1 MSKKDVKPVNTLFN
15 YFKSPKNTTP
25 QAEKTT
31 PKQKPEPT
39 TPVRA
44 PKGRVSGKG
53 KGKENKDEPK
63 STSKKRPLKART
75 PDLDDEEEV
84 KKKKK
89 KEEEDDE
96 DEVTAKPKRRRIIIP
111 EDDSEDGGDDS
122 DDYVPEGSE
131 EDSESDDSTD
141 GVTEGSFATET
152 ETDDET
158 PKKKQK
164 LSSEKSKGGNWR
176 SKKPVVK
183 VTSKDESFQ
192 LQKTPSVTGPTSGGD
207 CWPHLKLDFLK
218 PENRRD
224 KNRRRPTDQ
233 NYDPRTLYVP
243 EDFLNKQTPAMRQWW
258 ILKSEHFDCI
268 LFFKVGKFYELY
280 HMDAV
285 TGANELGIAY
295 MKGEWAH
302 SGFPEIAYGRFS
314 GLLVEKGLKVARI
327 EQTENPE
334 MMQERVKKTPKSTK
348 FDKVVKREICQI
360 STLGTRVCSVQD
372 PEIMSPESNYLL
384 SLVEKTDLKTKLPK
398 FGVCFIDTSIGE
410 FHLGEFDDDR
420 SHSRLLTLLSHY
432 LPVHVVYEKGKLS
445 QETMKIINTLLSSA
459 LKEPLQK
466 DVQFWS
472 ASKTLKFLH
481 EGDYFKNETGSDFQW
496 PEGLKPFLNP
506 GDSLGLTPDE
516 DKELAVNALG
526 GCVYILKDFMLDQQ
540 ILGQKHFQEYVSPD
554 IVLSKN
560 KMEEGTI
567 TVSTMVLDAITIN
580 NLRILGDD
588 GSLLKTLDHCCTAF
602 GKRLLKEWICRP
614 SCRKNIIVSRQQAIT
629 ELVDNPDVMQEAR
642 KCMSQLPDMERLL
655 SKIHTHGSAQKLKNH
670 PDGRAF
676 MFESQTYSK
685 KKILDFTT
693 ALDGFQSSMKIAS
706 MFEDFQSYLLKRTLR
721 KDPGGEF
728 PDLQETLDYFK
739 TAFDHEEAKKEG
751 NIVPKQGVDAEY
763 DEVLEELSTIK
774 NESNSYLKQQEKH
787 FGGKVTFA
795 GNDKKRFQLEVPEGR
810 AKHADSSYELQGQR
824 KGFKKY
830 YTSECREFL
839 ERQMKAE
846 EQRDKILKDLSRRI
860 FAKFS
865 EKYDLW
871 SSAIFKIA
879 TLDVLI
885 SFAEYARSAETC
897 VPEINDDDE
906 DVSTI
911 IKEGK
916 HPCISSDNFVPND
929 TSISAEG
936 NASLMILTGP
946 NMGGKSTLM
955 RQVGLITVMAQ
966 IGSYVPAA
974 ECKLSLV
981 DRIFTR
987 LGASDDILTGRSTFL
1002 IELSETAMIL
1012 QHATTKSLVLLD
1024 ELGRGTSTY
1033 DGTAIA
1039 AAVVNALTKLKCRTL
1054 FSTHYH
1060 SLVEDFEKNEN
1071 VSLGHMACEVET
1083 EEEEGISEET
1093 VTFLYKLVEGACPK
1107 SHGFNA
1113 ARLAGIPASITR
1125 RAREIAG
1132 RFEKEANQR
1141 QIFTSLCKGGNGVNE
1156 IIKKL
1161 KSSLVV

>member
-1 MSKKDVKPVNTLFN
+1 MPKKDVKQVNTLLN
-15 YFKSPKNTTP
+15 YFKSPKSVTP
-25 QAEKTT
+25 QAERST
-31 PKQKPEPT
+31 PKEKSEPT

-44 PKGRVSGKG
+44 LKGRGKG
-53 KGKENKDEPK
+53 KGKENKDEVK
-63 STSKKRPLKART
+63 ATAKKRPLKART
-75 PDLDDEEEV
+75 PELDEEEEV
-84 KKKKK
+84 KK
-89 KEEEDDE
+89 EDEEDE
-96 DEVTAKPKRRRIIIP
+96 IAAKPKRRRIIIP
-111 EDDSEDGGDDS
+111 EEDSEDGGDDS
-122 DDYVPEGSE
+122 DDYVPEESE
-131 EDSESDDSTD
+131 EASESEDN
-141 GVTEGSFATET
+141 TEGATESSFATET
-152 ETDDET
+152 ETDEET

-164 LSSEKSKGGNWR
+164 LSRGKSNGKNWR
-176 SKKPVVK
+176 SKQPPAK
-183 VTSKDESFQ
+183 VTLKEESFQ
-192 LQKTPSVTGPTSGGD
+192 LQKTPSVTGPTTGGD
-207 CWPHLKLDFLK
+207 SWPHLKLDFLQ

-224 KNRRRPTDQ
+224 KNRRRPTDE
-233 NYDPRTLYVP
+233 NYDPRTLHVP

-258 ILKSEHFDCI
+258 VLKSQHFDCI

-285 TGANELGIAY
+285 TGSNELGIAY
-295 MKGEWAH
+295 MRGEWAH

-314 GLLVEKGLKVARI
+314 GILVEKGYKVARI

-334 MMQERVKKTPKSTK
+334 MMQERVKRTAKSTK

-360 STLGTRVCSVQD
+360 STRGTRVSSVQD
-372 PEIMSPESNYLL
+372 PEIITPESNYLL
-384 SLVEKTDLKTKLPK
+384 SLVEKTDAKTKIPK

-410 FHLGEFDDDR
+410 FHLGEFEDDR

-445 QETMKIINTLLSSA
+445 QETLKIINTLLSSA

-481 EGDYFKNETGSDFQW
+481 EGDYFKSESGSDFQW
-496 PEGLKPFLNP
+496 PEGLKAFLNP
-506 GDSLGLTPDE
+506 GDSLGLTPDD

-540 ILGQKHFQEYVSPD
+540 ILGQKHFQEYIPPD
-554 IVLSKN
+554 VVFSSR
-560 KMEEGTI
+560 KMEEGAPA
-567 TVSTMVLDAITIN
+567 VSTMVLDAITIN
-580 NLRILGDD
+580 NLRILGED

-614 SCRKNIIVSRQQAIT
+614 SCRKNIIVSRQEAIT
-629 ELVDNPDVMQEAR
+629 ELMDNPDVIQETR
-642 KCMSQLPDMERLL
+642 KSMSHLPDLERLL
-655 SKIHTHGSAQKLKNH
+655 SKIYTHGSAQKMKNH

-685 KKILDFTT
+685 KKISDFTT
-693 ALDGFQSSMKIAS
+693 ALEGFENAVKIAS
-706 MFEDFQSYLLKRTLR
+706 RFEDFQSPLIKRTLQR
-721 KDPGGEF
+721 DPEGEF
-728 PDLQETLDYFK
+728 PDLEETLEYFK
-739 TAFDHEEAKKEG
+739 TAFDHEKAKKEG
-751 NIVPKQGVDAEY
+751 NIVPKEGVDAEY
-763 DEVLEELSTIK
+763 DEIIEEFRAIK
-774 NESNSYLKQQEKH
+774 HESNSYLKQQEKY

-795 GNDKKRFQLEVPEGR
+795 GNDKKRFQLEVPEAR
-810 AKHADSSYELQGQR
+810 AKHAGSSHELQGQR

-830 YTSECREFL
+830 YTAECREFL
-839 ERQMKAE
+839 ARQMKAE

-871 SSAIFKIA
+871 SSAVFKIA

-885 SFAEYARSAETC
+885 SFAEYARSGETC
-897 VPEINDDDE
+897 VPQINDDDE
-906 DVSTI
+906 VFTV

-936 NASLMILTGP
+936 NASLLILTGP

-974 ECKLSLV
+974 ECKLTLV

-1002 IELSETAMIL
+1002 VELSETAMIL
-1012 QHATTKSLVLLD
+1012 QHATKKSLVLLD

-1039 AAVVNALTKLKCRTL
+1039 AAVVDALTKLKCRTL

-1093 VTFLYKLVEGACPK
+1093 VTFLYKLVQGACPK

-1141 QIFTSLCKGGNGVNE
+1141 QVFTSLCRGGNDVNE
-1156 IIKKL
+1156 IIGKL